1 MLIISRKDVLN
12 TPIVWKVILEFLKTG
27 ACFGFV
33 GKPLHCFD
41 RSHFAEDWQKRHW
54 STWKRQAGIQ
64 VGASGLEEPILQILA
79 PIFLCLSSSSQLLPF
94 SPFTNT
100 HTCVRTCTC
109 THTCAMCTCT
119 HANTHAHSR
128 AHMHVYTHTNTRTHV
143 HMHTQTRMHMYK
155 HEHMCTHACTHTC
168 KHMRSHTHMQTHT
181 HISKLQRG
189 VLCIRIGSWAE
200 KKGNF
205 SYSKYGVS
213 NSERRRKGVDYGRI
227 FPASPPTLFII
238 VSVFVYDSY

>member
-12 TPIVWKVILEFLKTG
+12 TPIVWKMILEFLKTG

-33 GKPLHCFD
+33 GKLLHCFD

-100 HTCVRTCTC
+100 HTCVRTCMCIHTRKHTQAHAHTRVQC
-109 THTCAMCTCT
+109 AHARAHMQTHMHTRVHTCMCTCT
-119 HANTHAHSR
+119 H
-128 AHMHVYTHTNTRTHV
+128 THTYTCK
-143 HMHTQTRMHMYK
+143 HTYK
-155 HEHMCTHACTHTC
+155 HEHTCTHVCIHTC

-181 HISKLQRG
+181 RFKAPKRCAVYQNW
-189 VLCIRIGSWAE
+189 VLD
-200 KKGNF
+200 
-205 SYSKYGVS
+205 
-213 NSERRRKGVDYGRI
+213 RKGR
-227 FPASPPTLFII
+227 
-238 VSVFVYDSY
+238 

>member
-33 GKPLHCFD
+33 GKLLHCFD

-100 HTCVRTCTC
+100 HTRVHTCTC
-109 THTCAMCTCT
+109 THTCARACAHMQTRTHTHAHTCMCTRTQT
-119 HANTHAHSR
+119 HTRTCAHAHTNTHAH
-128 AHMHVYTHTNTRTHV
+128 VQTWTHV
-143 HMHTQTRMHMYK
+143 H
-155 HEHMCTHACTHTC
+155 TC
-168 KHMRSHTHMQTHT
+168 MHTHMQTHAVT
-181 HISKLQRG
+181 HAHANTHTHFKAPKRCAMYQNW
-189 VLCIRIGSWAE
+189 VLGR
-200 KKGNF
+200 K
-205 SYSKYGVS
+205 
-213 NSERRRKGVDYGRI
+213 ERQ
-227 FPASPPTLFII
+227 FLLFQ
-238 VSVFVYDSY
+238 VWSL